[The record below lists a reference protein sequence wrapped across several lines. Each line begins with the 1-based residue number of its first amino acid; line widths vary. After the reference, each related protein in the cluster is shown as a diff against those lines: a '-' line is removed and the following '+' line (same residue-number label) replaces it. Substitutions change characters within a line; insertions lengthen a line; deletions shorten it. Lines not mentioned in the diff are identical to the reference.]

1 MLETRVN
8 VEAQRRHADRSG
20 DARYAAARMKEDPD
34 FCSSWEKRRGN
45 YSCSLA
51 SRSLPHF
58 GLYSNFYYL
67 VRNVCL
73 VALNINQQ
81 SRRSSDSLV
90 LGRRVRMMRLSILL
104 LLFVG
109 VHAQDQT
116 PAGSSCSPIKS
127 TECPIDLYFV
137 IDTSE
142 TIALQENP
150 PGSLV
155 ESIKEFTIRFAEKL
169 QNVNYRGSVDI
180 TWAIGGLHF
189 SQRQEFFSSIT
200 TKEKFISNL
209 RPIRYLGKGT
219 HIDCAITNMTQQLV
233 RFPSRPD
240 AKRFAV
246 VITDGHVTGNPCGGI
261 KVAAERARDENIR
274 IFAVASSRNLEET
287 GLREIANSPAG
298 VYRNKYMAVDLTGTR
313 PVIVMSTIDRIYDTM
328 LHMAYQ
334 ECYSTK
340 CLETAGPPGPPGHRG
355 QKGAKGD
362 NGGAGLKGEKGRPGD
377 PGIEGPIGH
386 PGPKGEPGLKGEKG
400 EIGAQ
405 GKKGV
410 AGIAGRDGKDGQKGK
425 FGRIGAPG
433 CKGDPGDK
441 GPDGHPGDVG
451 EPGYPGA
458 LGDKGDRGRPGRSGP
473 PGPAGDPGPKG
484 ERGSPGSPGIP
495 GTKGGAGTAGG
506 PGPKGDAGRRGDFGP
521 KGSTGPNGSKG
532 EKGEPGPEGP
542 RGLAGEVGGKG
553 SKGDNGLPGPRGP
566 PGSPGEAGRKGSSGD
581 PGDSGP
587 RGDPGPPGP
596 KGDSGRPGFSYP
608 GPRGPTG
615 DRGEKGSPGPRGS
628 RGDCGPKGDPGLK
641 GTPGEPGEPGPSGEP
656 GQRGPRGDGGRDG
669 DPGPEGDPGLTECDV
684 MNYIRE
690 TCGCCDCEK
699 RCGALDIVFVIDSS
713 ESVGLTN
720 FTLEK
725 NFVIN
730 TINRLGSIAKDPSS
744 ETGTRVGVVQYSH
757 NGTFQAIRLNDS
769 KIDSMSA
776 FKDAVKKLEWIAGG
790 TWTPSALKFAY
801 DNLIRDSRRAK
812 ANVTVV
818 VITDGRY
825 DPRDDDKLLNY
836 LCTDTSIDVNAIG
849 IGDMFD
855 QPEENE
861 SLKSIACRKDGRVM
875 GMRRFADLV
884 AEDFIDR
891 IETVL
896 CPDPVV
902 ICPDLPCKSEP
913 AVANCIQRPVDLIF
927 MLDGSERMG
936 QENFRYARE
945 FVENVANRL
954 TLAQGDNDERNARV
968 ALLQYGDEN
977 QHQLAFKLTNNFTV
991 IADGLANMRYLDSTS
1006 NVGSGIIYAINNIVT
1021 SRGTRLARRNAELSF
1036 VFITDGVTSSKN
1048 LEEGISAMRRA
1059 EGVPTVIAMS
1069 NDVDKEILAKISLG
1083 DQTAVFRGDDF
1094 ARLNKASFFER
1105 FVRWIC

>member
-1 MLETRVN
+1 KNE
-8 VEAQRRHADRSG
+8 
-20 DARYAAARMKEDPD
+20 P
-34 FCSSWEKRRGN
+34 
-45 YSCSLA
+45 
-51 SRSLPHF
+51 
-58 GLYSNFYYL
+58 
-67 VRNVCL
+67 
-73 VALNINQQ
+73 
-81 SRRSSDSLV
+81 
-90 LGRRVRMMRLSILL
+90 
-104 LLFVG
+104 
-109 VHAQDQT
+109 
-116 PAGSSCSPIKS
+116 

-155 ESIKEFTIRFAEKL
+155 KSIKDFTTTFATKL
-169 QNVNYRGSVDI
+169 KDVNYKGLVQISWSV
-180 TWAIGGLHF
+180 GGLHF
-189 SQRQEFFSSIT
+189 SQRQEIISTIT
-200 TKEKFISNL
+200 SKDVFIERL
-209 RPIRYLGKGT
+209 KPITYLGKGT
-219 HIDCAITNMTQQLV
+219 YIDCAITNMTQQLV
-233 RFPSRPD
+233 RSPSKPN
-240 AKRFAV
+240 ATRFAV

-261 KVAAERARDENIR
+261 KVAAERARDEFIK

-298 VYRNKYMAVDLTGTR
+298 VYRNKYMAVDLTGVR
-313 PVIVMSTIDRIYDTM
+313 PVIVTSTIDRIYDTM
-328 LHMAYQ
+328 LHLAYQ
-334 ECYSTK
+334 ECYSAK
-340 CLETAGPPGPPGHRG
+340 CLETPGPPGPQGHRG

-362 NGGAGLKGEKGRPGD
+362 NGEPGLKGQSGRPGD

-386 PGPKGEPGLKGEKG
+386 PGPKVSSSHSS
-400 EIGAQ
+400 GAFKCLVIDQ
-405 GKKGV
+405 YGK
-410 AGIAGRDGKDGQKGK
+410 I
-425 FGRIGAPG
+425 GRIGAPG

-441 GPDGHPGDVG
+441 GPDGYPGAVG
-451 EPGYPGA
+451 EPGLPGS
-458 LGDKGDRGRPGRSGP
+458 LGEKGDPGRPGRPGP
-473 PGPAGDPGPKG
+473 PGPDGDPGPKV
-484 ERGSPGSPGIP
+484 RFHNHRDYIIISYYHRLYKNMNVVSVTSP
-495 GTKGGAGTAGG
+495 
-506 PGPKGDAGRRGDFGP
+506 
-521 KGSTGPNGSKG
+521 
-532 EKGEPGPEGP
+532 GEPGPEGT
-542 RGLAGEVGGKG
+542 RGLPGEVGNKG
-553 SKGDNGLPGPRGP
+553 SKGDNGLPGPRG
-566 PGSPGEAGRKGSSGD
+566 SPGAPGEPGRNGSQGD
-581 PGDSGP
+581 PGDAGP
-587 RGDPGPPGP
+587 RGDPGHLGP
-596 KGDSGRPGFSYP
+596 QGDSGRPGFSYP

-615 DRGEKGSPGPRGS
+615 DRGDKGPPGPRGS
-628 RGDCGPKGDPGLK
+628 RGDCGPKGDLGSK
-641 GTPGEPGEPGPSGEP
+641 GTPGEPGEPGPPGEP
-656 GQRGPRGDGGRDG
+656 GRRGPIGDPGRDG

-730 TINRLGSIAKDPSS
+730 TINRLGSIAKDPNS

-776 FKDAVKKLEWIAGG
+776 FKEAVKKLEWIAGG

-836 LCTDTSIDVNAIG
+836 LCTDTNIDVNAIG

-896 CPDPVV
+896 CPDPVIV
-902 ICPDLPCKSEP
+902 CPDLPCKSEP

-954 TLAQGDNDERNARV
+954 TLARGDNDERNVRV

-977 QHQLAFKLTNNFTV
+977 QHQLAFTLTNNFTLV
-991 IADGLANMRYLDSTS
+991 TDGLASMRYLDSTS
-1006 NVGSGIIYAINNIVT
+1006 NVGSGIIYGVNNIVT
-1021 SRGTRLARRNAELSF
+1021 SGGTRLARRNAELSF

-1048 LEEGISAMRRA
+1048 LEEGISSMRRA
-1059 EGVPTVIAMS
+1059 EGVPTVIAMGS
-1069 NDVDKEILAKISLG
+1069 DVDKEILAKLSLG
-1083 DQTAVFRGDDF
+1083 DQTAIFRGQDF
-1094 ARLNKASFFER
+1094 ASLNKARFFDQ
-1105 FVRWIC
+1105 FIRWIC

>member
-1 MLETRVN
+1 MSAFYITLQCVSVSGEWKFGNALEKT
-8 VEAQRRHADRSG
+8 
-20 DARYAAARMKEDPD
+20 
-34 FCSSWEKRRGN
+34 
-45 YSCSLA
+45 
-51 SRSLPHF
+51 
-58 GLYSNFYYL
+58 
-67 VRNVCL
+67 
-73 VALNINQQ
+73 
-81 SRRSSDSLV
+81 
-90 LGRRVRMMRLSILL
+90 
-104 LLFVG
+104 
-109 VHAQDQT
+109 
-116 PAGSSCSPIKS
+116 

-155 ESIKEFTIRFAEKL
+155 DSIKKFTAAFAKKL
-169 QNVNYRGSVDI
+169 ENVIYKGLVQISWSV
-180 TWAIGGLHF
+180 GGLHF
-189 SQRQEFFSSIT
+189 SQQQEIISAIT
-200 TKEKFISNL
+200 SKDEFITKLLKIN
-209 RPIRYLGKGT
+209 YLGKGT
-219 HIDCAITNMTQQLV
+219 YIDCAITNMTQQLV
-233 RFPSRPD
+233 RSPSKNNV
-240 AKRFAV
+240 KRFAV

-261 KVAAERARDENIR
+261 KVAAERARDEFIK
-274 IFAVASSRNLEET
+274 IFSVASSRNLEET

-298 VYRNKYMAVDLTGTR
+298 VYRNKYMAVDLAGVR
-313 PVIVMSTIDRIYDTM
+313 PLIVQSTIDLAQYPKITICINSCQN
-328 LHMAYQ
+328 LQ
-334 ECYSTK
+334 
-340 CLETAGPPGPPGHRG
+340 
-355 QKGAKGD
+355 
-362 NGGAGLKGEKGRPGD
+362 GD

-386 PGPKGEPGLKGEKG
+386 PGPKVSSSHSSGVIKCL
-400 EIGAQ
+400 IINQ
-405 GKKGV
+405 YGK
-410 AGIAGRDGKDGQKGK
+410 I
-425 FGRIGAPG
+425 GRIGAPG

-441 GPDGHPGDVG
+441 GPDGYPGDVG
-451 EPGYPGA
+451 EPGLAGA
-458 LGDKGDRGRPGRSGP
+458 LGEKGDPGRPGR
-473 PGPAGDPGPKG
+473 PGPLGP
-484 ERGSPGSPGIP
+484 RGSSGTPGIP
-495 GTKGGAGTAGG
+495 GQKGSAGTAGG
-506 PGPKGDAGRRGDFGP
+506 PGPKGDPGRRGDFGP
-521 KGSTGPNGSKG
+521 KGSTGNNGPKG
-532 EKGEPGPEGP
+532 EKGEPGSEGP
-542 RGLAGEVGGKG
+542 RGLSGEAGNKG
-553 SKGDNGLPGPRGP
+553 SKVRVTDLAGSQGD
-566 PGSPGEAGRKGSSGD
+566 A
-581 PGDSGP
+581 GDSGP
-587 RGDPGPPGP
+587 RGDPGSLGP

-608 GPRGPTG
+608 GSRGATG
-615 DRGEKGSPGPRGS
+615 DRGDKGAPGPRGS
-628 RGDCGPKGDPGLK
+628 RGDCGPKGDPGPK
-641 GTPGEPGEPGPSGEP
+641 GTPGESGEPGPSGEP
-656 GQRGPRGDGGRDG
+656 GRRGPKGDPGRDG

-776 FKDAVKKLEWIAGG
+776 FKNAVKNLEWIAGG

-896 CPDPVV
+896 CPDPVIV
-902 ICPDLPCKSEP
+902 CPDLPCKSEP

-945 FVENVANRL
+945 FVENVANHL
-954 TLAQGDNDERNARV
+954 TLARGDNDDRNARV
-968 ALLQYGDEN
+968 ALQQYGDEN
-977 QHQLAFKLTNNFTV
+977 QHQLAFKLTNNFTA
-991 IADGLANMRYLDSTS
+991 ITDGLAKLRYLDSTS
-1006 NVGSGIIYAINNIVT
+1006 NVGNGIIYAVNNIVT
-1021 SRGTRLARRNAELSF
+1021 SRGTRLVRRNAELAF
-1036 VFITDGVTSSKN
+1036 VFITDGVTSNKN
-1048 LEEGISAMRRA
+1048 LEEGVSAMRRA
-1059 EGVPTVIAMS
+1059 EGVPTVIAMGS
-1069 NDVDKEILAKISLG
+1069 DVDKEILAKLSLG
-1083 DQTAVFRGDDF
+1083 DQTAILRGQDF
-1094 ARLNKASFFER
+1094 ASLNKASFFER
-1105 FVRWIC
+1105 FIRWIC

>member
-1 MLETRVN
+1 IPIL
-8 VEAQRRHADRSG
+8 H
-20 DARYAAARMKEDPD
+20 
-34 FCSSWEKRRGN
+34 CSVQLLMG
-45 YSCSLA
+45 
-51 SRSLPHF
+51 
-58 GLYSNFYYL
+58 
-67 VRNVCL
+67 
-73 VALNINQQ
+73 VANSVQMFPF
-81 SRRSSDSLV
+81 DK
-90 LGRRVRMMRLSILL
+90 
-104 LLFVG
+104 
-109 VHAQDQT
+109 T
-116 PAGSSCSPIKS
+116 

-155 ESIKEFTIRFAEKL
+155 DSIKKFTAAFARKL
-169 QNVNYRGSVDI
+169 EDVNYKGLVQISWSV
-180 TWAIGGLHF
+180 GGLHF
-189 SQRQEFFSSIT
+189 SQRQEIISAIT
-200 TKEKFISNL
+200 SKDEFITKLLKIN
-209 RPIRYLGKGT
+209 YLGKGT
-219 HIDCAITNMTQQLV
+219 YIDCAITNMTQQLV
-233 RFPSRPD
+233 RSPSKPN

-261 KVAAERARDENIR
+261 KVAAERARDEFIK
-274 IFAVASSRNLEET
+274 IFSVASSRNLEET

-298 VYRNKYMAVDLTGTR
+298 VYRNKYMAVDLAGVR
-313 PVIVMSTIDRIYDTM
+313 PLIVQSTIDRIYDTM
-328 LHMAYQ
+328 
-334 ECYSTK
+334 CYSTK
-340 CLETAGPPGPPGHRG
+340 CLETPGPPGPPGLRG
-355 QKGAKGD
+355 QKVSI
-362 NGGAGLKGEKGRPGD
+362 LKK
-377 PGIEGPIGH
+377 INW
-386 PGPKGEPGLKGEKG
+386 
-400 EIGAQ
+400 
-405 GKKGV
+405 GK
-410 AGIAGRDGKDGQKGK
+410 I
-425 FGRIGAPG
+425 GRIGAPG

-441 GPDGHPGDVG
+441 GPDGYPGDVG
-451 EPGYPGA
+451 EPGLAGA
-458 LGDKGDRGRPGRSGP
+458 LGEKGDPGRPGRPGP
-473 PGPAGDPGPKG
+473 LGPAGDPGPKG
-484 ERGSPGSPGIP
+484 ERGSPGTPGIP
-495 GTKGGAGTAGG
+495 AGG
-506 PGPKGDAGRRGDFGP
+506 PGPKGDPGRRGDFGP
-521 KGSTGPNGSKG
+521 KGSTGNNGPKG
-532 EKGEPGPEGP
+532 EKGEPGSEGP
-542 RGLAGEVGGKG
+542 RGLSGEVGNKG
-553 SKGDNGLPGPRGP
+553 SKVRVTDLGSQGD
-566 PGSPGEAGRKGSSGD
+566 A
-581 PGDSGP
+581 GDSGP
-587 RGDPGPPGP
+587 RGDPGSLGP

-615 DRGEKGSPGPRGS
+615 DRGDKGAPGPRGS
-628 RGDCGPKGDPGLK
+628 RGDCGPKGGPGPK
-641 GTPGEPGEPGPSGEP
+641 GTPGES
-656 GQRGPRGDGGRDG
+656 G

-776 FKDAVKKLEWIAGG
+776 FKNAVKKLEWIAGG

-896 CPDPVV
+896 CPDPVIV
-902 ICPDLPCKSEP
+902 CPDLPCKSEP

-954 TLAQGDNDERNARV
+954 TLARGDNDERNARV

-991 IADGLANMRYLDSTS
+991 ITDGLANLRYLDSTS
-1006 NVGSGIIYAINNIVT
+1006 NVGSGIIYAVNNIVT
-1021 SRGTRLARRNAELSF
+1021 SRGTRLVRRNAELAF
-1036 VFITDGVTSSKN
+1036 VFITDGVTSNKN

-1059 EGVPTVIAMS
+1059 EGVPTAIALGS
-1069 NDVDKEILAKISLG
+1069 DVDKEILAKLSLG
-1083 DQTAVFRGDDF
+1083 DQTAIFRGQDF
-1094 ARLNKASFFER
+1094 ASLNKASFFER
-1105 FVRWIC
+1105 FIRWIC

>member
-1 MLETRVN
+1 MDDDLCCCV
-8 VEAQRRHADRSG
+8 
-20 DARYAAARMKEDPD
+20 
-34 FCSSWEKRRGN
+34 CS
-45 YSCSLA
+45 
-51 SRSLPHF
+51 
-58 GLYSNFYYL
+58 
-67 VRNVCL
+67 V
-73 VALNINQQ
+73 
-81 SRRSSDSLV
+81 SSE
-90 LGRRVRMMRLSILL
+90 
-104 LLFVG
+104 
-109 VHAQDQT
+109 
-116 PAGSSCSPIKS
+116 P

-155 ESIKEFTIRFAEKL
+155 NSIKDFTTAFAGKL
-169 QNVNYRGSVDI
+169 KDVNYKGLVQISWSV
-180 TWAIGGLHF
+180 GGLHF
-189 SQRQEFFSSIT
+189 SQRQEIISTIT
-200 TKEKFISNL
+200 SKDVFIERL
-209 RPIRYLGKGT
+209 KPITYLGKGT
-219 HIDCAITNMTQQLV
+219 YIDCAITNMTQQLV
-233 RFPSRPD
+233 RSPSKPN
-240 AKRFAV
+240 ATRFAV

-261 KVAAERARDENIR
+261 KVAAERARDEFIK

-298 VYRNKYMAVDLTGTR
+298 VYRNKYMAVDLTGVR
-313 PVIVMSTIDRIYDTM
+313 PVIVTSTIDRIYDTM
-328 LHMAYQ
+328 
-334 ECYSTK
+334 CYSAK
-340 CLETAGPPGPPGHRG
+340 CLETPGPPGPPGHRG
-355 QKGAKGD
+355 QKGK
-362 NGGAGLKGEKGRPGD
+362 
-377 PGIEGPIGH
+377 I
-386 PGPKGEPGLKGEKG
+386 
-400 EIGAQ
+400 
-405 GKKGV
+405 
-410 AGIAGRDGKDGQKGK
+410 
-425 FGRIGAPG
+425 GRIGAPG

-441 GPDGHPGDVG
+441 GPDGYPGAVG
-451 EPGYPGA
+451 EPGLPGS
-458 LGDKGDRGRPGRSGP
+458 LGE
-473 PGPAGDPGPKG
+473 KG
-484 ERGSPGSPGIP
+484 ERGSPGSPGFP
-495 GTKGGAGTAGG
+495 AGG
-506 PGPKGDAGRRGDFGP
+506 PGPKGDPGRRGDFGL
-521 KGSTGPNGSKG
+521 KGSTGPNGPKG
-532 EKGEPGPEGP
+532 EKGEPGPEGT
-542 RGLAGEVGGKG
+542 RGLPGEVGNKG
-553 SKGDNGLPGPRGP
+553 SKGDNGLPGPRG
-566 PGSPGEAGRKGSSGD
+566 SPGAPGEPGRNGSQGD
-581 PGDSGP
+581 PGDAGP
-587 RGDPGPPGP
+587 RGDPGPLGP
-596 KGDSGRPGFSYP
+596 QGDSGRPGFSYP

-615 DRGEKGSPGPRGS
+615 DRGDKGAPGPRGS
-628 RGDCGPKGDPGLK
+628 RGDCGPKGDLGLK

-656 GQRGPRGDGGRDG
+656 GRRGPIGDPGRDG

-730 TINRLGSIAKDPSS
+730 TINRLGSIAKDPNS

-776 FKDAVKKLEWIAGG
+776 FKEAVKKLEWIAGG

-836 LCTDTSIDVNAIG
+836 LCTDTNIDVNAIG

-896 CPDPVV
+896 CPDPVIV
-902 ICPDLPCKSEP
+902 CPDLPCKSEP

-954 TLAQGDNDERNARV
+954 TLARGDNDERNVRV

-977 QHQLAFKLTNNFTV
+977 QHQLAFKLTNNFTLV
-991 IADGLANMRYLDSTS
+991 TDGLASMRYLDSTS
-1006 NVGSGIIYAINNIVT
+1006 NVGSGIIYGVNNIVT
-1021 SRGTRLARRNAELSF
+1021 REGTRLARRNAELSF

-1048 LEEGISAMRRA
+1048 LEEGISSMRRA
-1059 EGVPTVIAMS
+1059 EGVPTVIAMGS
-1069 NDVDKEILAKISLG
+1069 DVDKEILAKLSLG
-1083 DQTAVFRGDDF
+1083 DQTAIFRGQDF
-1094 ARLNKASFFER
+1094 ASLNKARFFDR
-1105 FVRWIC
+1105 FIRWIC